1 MNHAE
6 PERGGPVGLGCGLLL
21 GLAVG
26 AAWVVLDGFPPWTFV
41 VPAVALAAVAY
52 FYGDRFWE
60 WLAEH
65 GWKLPWF

>member
-1 MNHAE
+1 M
-6 PERGGPVGLGCGLLL
+6 LL

-26 AAWVVLDGFPPWTFV
+26 AAWVVLDGFPAWTFV